1 MSTTSSTTST
11 TSPTVNLTGIVSNT
25 DWQSLVS
32 EITADQ
38 KTAAEQPLNNDLTT
52 EQNLL
57 SAWQSF
63 NTTLSAL
70 TNYINTNNLNTD
82 TGYQAFTGSL
92 SCSDSSI
99 TPSNVLSASTGSGT
113 IAAGTYSIVV
123 TKLAEAEKI
132 ASGAFS
138 SSSTALGFSGNL
150 LINGTT
156 VSIASTD
163 TLSDIV
169 SKINSSGAGV
179 NASLLT
185 ASGETYMTIQS
196 GQGSSSITVADGT
209 SSTVAESLGL
219 LSNGQIANQIQSGQN
234 AELTVDGYSVTSAS
248 NTVSGVIPGV
258 TLSLTGTNSSSD
270 PITLTIS
277 QDTSTLTTDVNTLV
291 SDINSVLSY
300 INTQNTY
307 NSSSSSS
314 SSTSNVLMGNPTLAA
329 IKSSI
334 DDTLL
339 GNISGNSTYTTADS
353 IGIEFGVNGSTDG
366 TISLDSNTFSA
377 ALSANPT
384 EVINAIKSISA
395 SLYTNL
401 NGYVDPTTGTLTSL
415 QTSISDK
422 ITSINEQLT
431 QVDERCAQQ
440 AQALQNEYNNL
451 EVAIENS
458 NNTKTF
464 LTDMVNTM
472 TDSNSNTSSS
482 SSSSL

>member
-1 MSTTSSTTST
+1 MSTTSST

-25 DWQSLVS
+25 DWQTLVS
-32 EITADQ
+32 EITAEQ
-38 KTAAEQPLNNDLTT
+38 KTAAEKPLNDNLTT

-92 SCSDSSI
+92 SCSNASV
-99 TPSNVLSASTGSGT
+99 TPSNVLSASTGTGT

-123 TKLAEAEKI
+123 TQLAQDEKI
-132 ASGAFS
+132 ASGEFS
-138 SSSTALGFSGNL
+138 SGGTALGISGNL

-163 TLSDIV
+163 TLSNIV

-196 GQGSSSITVADGT
+196 SGQGSSGITIADGT
-209 SSTVAESLGL
+209 GSTVAESLGL
-219 LSNGQIANQIQSGQN
+219 LSNGQIANLIQSGRN
-234 AELTVDGYSVTSAS
+234 AELTVDGYSVTSS
-248 NTVSGVIPGV
+248 TNTVTGVIPGV
-258 TLSLTGTNSSSD
+258 TLNLTGTNSSSD
-270 PITLTIS
+270 PITLTIT
-277 QDTSTLTTDVNTLV
+277 QDTSAVTTDASTLV
-291 SDINSVLSY
+291 SDINSVLSS
-300 INTQNTY
+300 INTQNTH
-307 NSSSSSS
+307 NSSSS

-329 IKSSI
+329 IKSTI
-334 DDTLL
+334 NDTLL
-339 GNISGNSTYTTADS
+339 GTISGNSTYTTAAS
-353 IGIEFGVNGSTDG
+353 IGITFGASGSTDG
-366 TISLDSNTFSA
+366 TISLDSSTFSA

-415 QTSISDK
+415 QASISDK
-422 ITSINEQLT
+422 ITSINDQLT
-431 QVDERCAQQ
+431 QVDQRCAQQ
-440 AQALQNEYNNL
+440 AQVLQDEYNKL
-451 EVAIENS
+451 EVAIENA

-464 LTDMVNTM
+464 LTDMVNAM
-472 TDSNSNTSSS
+472 TNTNSGTSSS
-482 SSSSL
+482 SYSL

>member
-1 MSTTSSTTST
+1 MSTTSSTSST

-32 EITADQ
+32 QIISEQ
-38 KTAAEQPLNNDLTT
+38 KTAAEKPLNDDLTT

-92 SCSDSSI
+92 SCSNSSI

-123 TKLAEAEKI
+123 TQLAKAEKI
-132 ASGAFS
+132 ASGSFS
-138 SSSTALGFSGNL
+138 SSSTALGISGNL
-150 LINGTT
+150 LINGKT

-163 TLSDIV
+163 TLSNIV

-185 ASGETYMTIQS
+185 ASGETYMTIES

-209 SSTVAESLGL
+209 NSTVAESLGL
-219 LSNGQIANQIQSGQN
+219 LSNGQIANQIQGGQN

-248 NTVSGVIPGV
+248 NTVTGVIPGV

-277 QDTSTLTTDVNTLV
+277 QDTSTLTSDVNTLV

-307 NSSSSSS
+307 SSSSS
-314 SSTSNVLMGNPTLAA
+314 SSTSNVLMGNATLAA

-339 GNISGNSTYTTADS
+339 GSISGNSTYKTADS
-353 IGIEFGVNGSTDG
+353 IGIEFGTNGSTDG

-415 QTSISDK
+415 QSSISDK
-422 ITSINEQLT
+422 ITSINQQLT
-431 QVDERCAQQ
+431 QVDERCSKQ
-440 AQALQNEYNNL
+440 AQVLQNEYNNL

-464 LTDMVNTM
+464 LTDMVNAM
-472 TDSNSNTSSS
+472 TNTNSSTSSS

>member
-1 MSTTSSTTST
+1 MSTTSSTSST

-32 EITADQ
+32 QIISEQ
-38 KTAAEQPLNNDLTT
+38 KTAAEKPLNDDLTT

-92 SCSDSSI
+92 SCSNSSI

-123 TKLAEAEKI
+123 TQLAKAEKI
-132 ASGAFS
+132 ASGSFS
-138 SSSTALGFSGNL
+138 SSSTALGISGNL
-150 LINGTT
+150 LINGKT

-163 TLSDIV
+163 TLSNIV

-185 ASGETYMTIQS
+185 ASGETYMTIES

-209 SSTVAESLGL
+209 NSTVAESLGL
-219 LSNGQIANQIQSGQN
+219 LSNGQIANQIQGGQN

-248 NTVSGVIPGV
+248 NTVTGVIPGV

-277 QDTSTLTTDVNTLV
+277 QDTSTLTSDVNTLV

-307 NSSSSSS
+307 SSSSS
-314 SSTSNVLMGNPTLAA
+314 SSTSNVLMGNATLAA

-339 GNISGNSTYTTADS
+339 GSISGNSTYKTADS
-353 IGIEFGVNGSTDG
+353 IGIEFGTNGSTDG

-395 SLYTNL
+395 SLYPNL